1 MTEEVPVLEEYKFG
15 FHDNAELVMSTGTGL
30 TEDVIRT
37 MSAAKRRTRMDA
49 GFPPQVLRSLQ
60 KLDLPEWGL
69 IYQTLILMMWC
80 ITKTHR

>member
-37 MSAAKRRTRMDA
+37 MSAAKKNQNGCWISASSPSKPSKIRSPRMGA
-49 GFPPQVLRSLQ
+49 
-60 KLDLPEWGL
+60 
-69 IYQTLILMMWC
+69 
-80 ITKTHR
+80 